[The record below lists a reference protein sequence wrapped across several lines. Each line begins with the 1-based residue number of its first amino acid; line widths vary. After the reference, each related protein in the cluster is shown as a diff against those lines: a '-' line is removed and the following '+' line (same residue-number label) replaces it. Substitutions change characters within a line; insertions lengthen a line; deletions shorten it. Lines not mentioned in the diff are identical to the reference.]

1 MVTLAGEEDIVED
14 LHMGLSLAVREHED
28 LDSDA
33 LDYLGETKLHKLF
46 YYAVDEFD
54 LPVTYSWYLAGA
66 HLAVENVSVDMLKKT
81 HSSINRSPNSKQ
93 DFVDNRVQ
101 TKSETNV
108 FDYRDYFLEIIYDV
122 WYTPLNE
129 FLTRFYEKHAPPQYK
144 PLYLSSLELRKIFQ
158 LLIDELT
165 NILEDSRQFSLSE
178 FGNIAWESRTSDI
191 VDDFNKAVRSIE
203 LELANDSELTKT
215 TEEFGKFRT
224 TSEKI
229 IRQISGIPHEDVS
242 EQHLDIIKQTNTF
255 YFNHAWRY
263 PCLIISKNTASGPD
277 KKSVILSAEERLDEF
292 QGNYKKRFN
301 QFQEY
306 CIDAGVDLKAQDEI
320 ESH

>member
-1 MVTLAGEEDIVED
+1 MVTLAGEEDIVKD
-14 LHMGLSLAVREHED
+14 LHLGLSLAVRDHED
-28 LDSDA
+28 LDDDA

-46 YYAVDEFD
+46 YYSVDEFD

-66 HLAVENVSVDMLKKT
+66 HLAVENVSVDILKKT
-81 HSSINRSPNSKQ
+81 HSSINRPIHSKQ

-122 WYTPLNE
+122 WYTPLNG
-129 FLTRFYEKHAPPQYK
+129 FLTRFYEEHAPPQYK

-158 LLIDELT
+158 FLIDELA
-165 NILEDSRQFSLSE
+165 NIMEDSRQFSLSE
-178 FGNIAWESRTSDI
+178 FGDIAWESRASDI
-191 VDDFNKAVRSIE
+191 VDNFNKAVRNIE

-215 TEEFGKFRT
+215 AEEFSRFRT
-224 TSEKI
+224 VAENI

-242 EQHLDIIKQTNTF
+242 ERHLEIIEETDSF

-263 PCLIISKNTASGPD
+263 PCLIISKNTASGPQ
-277 KKSVILSAEERLDEF
+277 KKSVILSAEKRLKDFRED
-292 QGNYKKRFN
+292 YIKRFN
-301 QFQEY
+301 QFQED
-306 CIDAGVDLKAQDEI
+306 CIAAGVDLRGQDEI
-320 ESH
+320 ESY